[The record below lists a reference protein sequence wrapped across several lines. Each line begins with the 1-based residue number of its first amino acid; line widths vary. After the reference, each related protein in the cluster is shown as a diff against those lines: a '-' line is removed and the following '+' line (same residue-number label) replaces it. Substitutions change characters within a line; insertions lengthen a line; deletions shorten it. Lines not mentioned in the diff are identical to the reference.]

1 MTGLT
6 TLNFTYIVQEGGN
19 YNCLDCTG
27 TSALTLNG
35 GTIKAST
42 GTANHAALTLA
53 LQGAENSLGNN
64 KTIVIDTPSPP
75 YPFPSMTA
83 VTDVSTEQKTPPL
96 MRSLI
101 QCFEDPSE
109 QRLLIAKQETRH

>member
-42 GTANHAALTLA
+42 GTANHATLTLA

-64 KTIVIDTPSPP
+64 KTIVIDTS
-75 YPFPSMTA
+75 FTTISVSINDGGDGRLNGAEDTSVDA
-83 VTDVSTEQKTPPL
+83 VP
-96 MRSLI
+96 
-101 QCFEDPSE
+101 DPV
-109 QRLLIAKQETRH
+109 L

>member
-1 MTGLT
+1 M
-6 TLNFTYIVQEGGN
+6 
-19 YNCLDCTG
+19 G
-27 TSALTLNG
+27 TSTLTLNG
-35 GTIKAST
+35 GTIKASS
-42 GTANHAALTLA
+42 GAANHATLTLA
-53 LQGAENSLGNN
+53 LPGAKNSLGN
-64 KTIVIDTPSPP
+64 KKKLLSIPPSPP